1 MQFKNHIRLSTIHI
15 CHNRITYTPRT
26 TSYSIAHTN
35 TQTWVPILYIH
46 NLNIMLHTTQA
57 SASHTHKHLSYI
69 KTSTSQQLKR
79 PAPIYNVGIYITHT
93 WLSIT
98 HTSIHLS
105 HTRVSIS
112 NTYNT
117 HGWASMP
124 HTTWPSTSHTT
135 WVPISL
141 THTMPR
147 IQESH
152 TRASISHTQNKYLS
166 HTHNT
171 NFHHTHKWT
180 SASHMWE

>member
-1 MQFKNHIRLSTIHI
+1 
-15 CHNRITYTPRT
+15 
-26 TSYSIAHTN
+26 
-35 TQTWVPILYIH
+35 
-46 NLNIMLHTTQA
+46 MLHTTQA

-79 PAPIYNVGIYITHT
+79 PAPIHNMGIYITHT

-117 HGWASMP
+117 HGRASMP
-124 HTTWPSTSHTT
+124 HTTWPSTSHTI

-152 TRASISHTQNKYLS
+152 TRASISHTQNKYSS

-171 NFHHTHKWT
+171 NFHHTQMNICLTHVRIKVWLCKHVWVCGCGSIGT
-180 SASHMWE
+180 YIVTCDSQWHTQS